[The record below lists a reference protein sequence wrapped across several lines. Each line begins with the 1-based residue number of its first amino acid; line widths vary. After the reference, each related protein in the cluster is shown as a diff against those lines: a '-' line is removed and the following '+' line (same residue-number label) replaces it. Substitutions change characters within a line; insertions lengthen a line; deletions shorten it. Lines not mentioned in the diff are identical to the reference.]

1 MWRIRRAT
9 TIETGL
15 LQIQGEIVKEQR
27 AERDTAAA
35 IDRIS
40 VARVREFLRARRSRR
55 NNDDRD
61 QCDDVDR
68 GAEALDEARTAQLA
82 NYDDPS
88 RDLTLSFLRLA
99 HVDNGAFDR
108 LSRYEAIIWRQI
120 VQTLFVLGTMRRR

>member
-1 MWRIRRAT
+1 
-9 TIETGL
+9 